1 MTLFIGFFA
10 LSGMIAWIGVMA
22 IIALIWME
30 KR

>member
-1 MTLFIGFFA
+1 MTLFISFFA
-10 LSGMIAWIGVMA
+10 LSGMIAWIGIMS

>member
-1 MTLFIGFFA
+1 MTLFIGFLA

>member
-1 MTLFIGFFA
+1 MTLFISFFA

-30 KR
+30 NR